1 MINFFTLVI
10 NLYMLAIVI
19 RAIYSWTQPYPRGQ
33 LARVINAITDP
44 VLSPLRRSI
53 PPIAGRIDISPLI
66 VLIFAE
72 IIKRFLANA

>member
-1 MINFFTLVI
+1 MINFLILVI

-19 RAIYSWTQPYPRGQ
+19 QAICSWAQPYPRGRF
-33 LARVINAITDP
+33 ARAIYAITNP

-53 PPIAGRIDISPLI
+53 PPLAGRIDISPLI

-72 IIKRFLANA
+72 IIKRFLANV

>member
-1 MINFFTLVI
+1 MTNFLILII
-10 NLYMLAIVI
+10 NLYMLAVII
-19 RAIYSWTQPYPRGQ
+19 RAMYAWAQPHPRGQ
-33 LARVINAITDP
+33 FARIINAITDP

-72 IIKRFLANA
+72 IIKRFLANV